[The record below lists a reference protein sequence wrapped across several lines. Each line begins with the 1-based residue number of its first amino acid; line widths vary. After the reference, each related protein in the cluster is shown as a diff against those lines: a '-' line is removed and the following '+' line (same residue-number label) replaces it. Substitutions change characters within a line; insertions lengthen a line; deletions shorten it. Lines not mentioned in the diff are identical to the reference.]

1 MSKGGI
7 HLDEQG
13 VWKRRGLRLANL
25 FATFVTIIVV
35 AQLVMAMA
43 RKTPKGLG
51 YGWVITAISIGLV
64 AGITV
69 YAGIRLLLEARQ
81 RVLAIMA
88 LSNLQ
93 RRKRNTAL
101 VIVGLLVGSAII
113 TSSLVVGDS
122 LDATLQAEYAESL
135 DETDIVIDGTDVL
148 GLPVWW
154 NQTRAEE
161 MVDTLYNESDIDA
174 VSLGIEISIGMKSD
188 VHRTVESSSAL
199 LAMDAQYQQQGAW
212 NPFGGEGG
220 LHYSEIKDGSA
231 FLSQKGADK
240 MHLVVGDSVEISW
253 TEMSMSGRFNRETT
267 NLTIQA
273 IVPTKA
279 SGYEG
284 GGEVTLYTTLSQA
297 QEIFDHHG
305 EVNRITI
312 SAKGGVLDARDAEK
326 RVMPIINATLDEA
339 IVGVDA
345 GLEIT
350 TVPEDYSIG
359 VQRISGEGL
368 LSGDEVTSLR
378 ENITSTSSG
387 AMVAEL
393 LMSPIM
399 LISHEG
405 ENLSGLISAEITS
418 IDSDAVADWYATP
431 AGLSVQKRDTS
442 QWFSWVP
449 DEGDS
454 KSILSVQSVADGAAL
469 SLYAEGVR
477 LSVLDEDEPSRDIT
491 MPDGS
496 GELVDLAVSDDN
508 VGYALRVSEDSV
520 ELLFGDAYREGAIVW
535 DSATLNLASFSE
547 DIEDGALAM
556 EGDKLY
562 LRLEG
567 AFTSST
573 CIIAVEE
580 INSEFNSCN
589 WEIDPPSSRSI
600 ATHGGLAWDTYGQ
613 DLQLT
618 SSRIEGNS
626 TSAHDLGLPTGD
638 VLFVTP
644 TSVMVE
650 GAGLY
655 FWNGTG
661 FSLTDVQ
668 LANGSDNRTAWSDGV
683 RTISSSPYGSIIAEE
698 NLTMGRLPYQIS
710 LDGFSNLPLVV
721 IALSGGIGIP
731 EPQPGEVYLTSW
743 SAEGLVLAPPKN
755 LSLIGL
761 MPAARGI
768 FTPMVLNYS
777 YAVPQLPAPPG
788 QPGLDDMSL
797 AVVNISD
804 AQELLSREDSVR
816 SMVMVSGLA
825 LVAPGAFSTME
836 TNLTSWADETAN
848 AEGMGFQVVAIKTQ
862 IREQT
867 ADSGA
872 NFSML
877 FLIFGTFVIFAGI
890 LLVMNLFVMLADER
904 KSEMGMLRA
913 LGMQRG
919 ELRSM
924 FVMEGTLV
932 GLISSAFGSVAGIGV
947 AKLLMYGLDK
957 ILATTFDGA
966 IVFAWEWHSVLS
978 GFSMGFLVTFLTLFA
993 TSVYISRLNVV
1004 AAMRDIPTRIKGSL
1018 PWWTILI
1025 SLFLFGSAL
1034 GCAALAF
1041 MIGDAD
1047 SGSRMAWWLTAGFLF
1062 LFGMVPPLFFIFSK
1076 TLPDS
1081 ITIFGSRTSRT
1092 VLTPRLTMTVLGLA
1106 MFGWG
1111 MWDDPARG
1119 DWEQGDFSFIILGT
1133 FLVGAGVLLL
1143 TSLAPMIATS
1153 LARTG
1158 SFVSKRLASVL
1169 PTALAY
1175 PLATPFRTA
1184 MTMGMFSLVV
1194 FAVVV
1199 LSGYSALVGNWL
1211 GDLGEDARGEW
1222 EIVAFGELDLGDNSS
1237 QWELGEVEPSDFD
1250 GIATMN
1256 TATVHVFRD
1265 GVEDIENNS
1274 AYTQIR
1280 GFDKNFS
1287 NLGGLPLDSWS
1298 PNLGNN
1304 AEEVWLAIFEN
1315 ETLAIIDYSMAV
1327 ESYQGEQGVIFEGM
1341 GLNIGDEIVVQD
1353 PLNPAINQ
1361 TFFIGAV
1368 IAEESGWF
1376 ASGVSVAKPI
1386 ANERFEATPSSIWFS
1401 LPPGSTLDEQEEVA
1415 SELQYELVEEG
1426 ATVFA
1431 IEVVFKDIQSFIFAM
1446 FGLLQAFLA
1455 LGLAVGIAGL
1465 GVITIRN
1472 VSERSHQTG
1481 ILRALGFQRSM
1492 VVAGYLAELTWVSL
1506 LGILNGAVV
1515 GIGFHYQLYVK
1526 FLKDEG
1532 AEFVL
1537 PWGQITII
1545 ILGAYL
1551 LTVLATAWPVRKAAS
1566 IHPAEALRDIE

>member
-1 MSKGGI
+1 MSSRGKWVKGGLQI
-7 HLDEQG
+7 ANI
-13 VWKRRGLRLANL
+13 LASL
-25 FATFVTIIVV
+25 LAIIIVSY
-35 AQLVMAMA
+35 LVMEYAA
-43 RKTPKGLG
+43 NTIGGLG
-51 YGWVITAISIGLV
+51 YGWVITSISLGLV
-64 AGITV
+64 VGIV
-69 YAGIRLLLEARQ
+69 IYSMIRLVSESRQ
-81 RVLAIMA
+81 RVLATMA
-88 LSNLQ
+88 LNNLQ

-101 VIVGLLVGSAII
+101 VVVGLLVGSAII

-135 DETDIVIDGTDVL
+135 DETDIVIDGTDSL
-148 GLPVWW
+148 GMPVWW
-154 NQTRAEE
+154 NQTRAEQ
-161 MVDTLYNESDIDA
+161 MVDELYNESDIDA
-174 VSLGIEISIGMKSD
+174 VSIGIKMNIGMKSE
-188 VHRTVESSSAL
+188 VHRKVSADAWL
-199 LAMDAQYQQQGAW
+199 LAMDSEYQQQGSW
-212 NPFGGEGG
+212 NPFGGGGG

-231 FLSQKGADK
+231 FLSQKGADR
-240 MHLVVGDSVEISW
+240 MDLVVGDLVEISW
-253 TEMSMSGRFNRETT
+253 TEISLSGGINRESS

-279 SGYEG
+279 SGFVSG
-284 GGEVTLYTTLSQA
+284 GDVTVYTTLSQA
-297 QEIFDHHG
+297 QQILGRQGD
-305 EVNRITI
+305 VNRIAI
-312 SAKGGVLDARDAEK
+312 SATGGVLDAQDAEK
-326 RVMPIINATLDEA
+326 RVMPIINSTLDQA
-339 IVGVDA
+339 IIGVDS
-345 GLEIT
+345 GLEVAA
-350 TVPEDYSIG
+350 VPEDFSVGI
-359 VQRISGEGL
+359 QRIAGEGL
-368 LSGDEVTSLR
+368 LSGDEVSSLR
-378 ENITSTSSG
+378 ENISVISPD

-393 LMSPIM
+393 LMSPI
-399 LISHEG
+399 LLVSHE
-405 ENLSGLISAEITS
+405 ETNLSGLISSEITS
-418 IDSDAVADWYATP
+418 IDSDGVADWYATP
-431 AGLSVQKRDTS
+431 AGLSVQKRETS

-449 DEGDS
+449 GEGES
-454 KSILSVQSVADGAAL
+454 KSILSVQSVSDGAAL
-469 SLYAEGVR
+469 SLYSGGVR
-477 LSVLDEDEPSRDIT
+477 LSVLDKDIPSRDIT
-491 MPDGS
+491 MPEGS
-496 GELVDLAVSDDN
+496 GELVDLAVSEGDI
-508 VGYALRVSEDSV
+508 GYVLRVGDGGA
-520 ELLFGDAYREGAIVW
+520 ELLFGDAYSEGAIVW
-535 DSATLNLASFSE
+535 DSVTLNLESFSE
-547 DIEDGALAM
+547 VIEDGVLAL
-556 EGDKLY
+556 EGDELFV
-562 LRLEG
+562 RLEG

-573 CIIAVEE
+573 CIIDVEE
-580 INSEFNSCN
+580 INTEFNSCN
-589 WEIDPPSSRSI
+589 WNIDPPSSRSI
-600 ATHGGLAWDTYGQ
+600 DDHGGLVWDRYGQ

-618 SSRIEGNS
+618 SSRIAGNT

-644 TSVMVE
+644 TSVLIE
-650 GAGLY
+650 DAGLY
-655 FWNGTG
+655 YWNGTSFG
-661 FSLTDVQ
+661 LVDVQ
-668 LANGSDNRTAWSDGV
+668 LATNSDNRTAWTNGV
-683 RTISSSPYGSIIAEE
+683 RTISSSPHGSIIADE
-698 NLTMGRLPYQIS
+698 NHVIGRLPYQIS

-721 IALSGGIGIP
+721 IALTGGIGIP
-731 EPQPGEVYLTSW
+731 EPQPGDVFLTSW
-743 SAEGLVLAPPKN
+743 SADGLALTPPTN
-755 LSLIGL
+755 ISLVGL

-768 FTPMVLNYS
+768 FTPLLLNYS
-777 YAVPQLPAPPG
+777 FTVPPLPAPPG

-816 SMVMVSGLA
+816 SMIMVSGSA
-825 LVAPGAFSTME
+825 LVAPGAFSALE
-836 TNLTSWADETAN
+836 ENLTAWADETSD
-848 AEGMGFQVVAIKTQ
+848 AEGMGLDVVAIKTQ
-862 IREQT
+862 IRDQT

-877 FLIFGTFVIFAGI
+877 FLIFGSFVIFAGI

-932 GLISSAFGSVAGIGV
+932 GIISSAIGSVTGIGV
-947 AKLLMYGLDK
+947 AKLLMYGLDQ

-966 IVFAWEWHSVLS
+966 IIFAWEWHSVLS
-978 GFSMGFLVTFLTLFA
+978 GFSIGFLVTFLTLFS

-1018 PWWTILI
+1018 PWWSILI

-1034 GCAALAF
+1034 GCAVLAF
-1041 MIGDAD
+1041 TIGDSE

-1076 TLPDS
+1076 ILPDS
-1081 ITIFGSRTSRT
+1081 ITILGTRTSRT

-1111 MWDDPARG
+1111 IWDDPVRA

-1143 TSLAPMIATS
+1143 TSLAPMIASS

-1158 SFVSKRLASVL
+1158 SIISKRLASVL

-1222 EIVAFGELDLGDNSS
+1222 EIIAFGDLDLGDNSS
-1237 QWELGEVEPSDFD
+1237 DWDLGEIGIDDFD
-1250 GIATMN
+1250 AVATMDA
-1256 TATVHVFRD
+1256 ATVHVFPS
-1265 GVEDIENNS
+1265 GVDDVENKS
-1274 AYTQIR
+1274 SYTRIR
-1280 GFDKNFS
+1280 GFDRNFTK
-1287 NLGGLPLDSWS
+1287 LGGLPLDSWS

-1304 AEEVWLAIFEN
+1304 PEEVWLAVFEN
-1315 ETLAIIDYSMAV
+1315 ESLAIIDYSMAV
-1327 ESYQGEQGVIFEGM
+1327 ESFQGQGGVIFEGM
-1341 GLNIGDEIVVQD
+1341 GLNIGDAIVVQD
-1353 PLNPAINQ
+1353 PLNPSINQ
-1361 TFFIGAV
+1361 TFFVGAV
-1368 IAEESGWF
+1368 ISEESGWF

-1386 ANERFEATPSSIWFS
+1386 ASERFEAAPSSIWFS
-1401 LPPGSTLDEQEEVA
+1401 LPPGSTLDEQEDVA
-1415 SELQYELVEEG
+1415 NDLQFELVEEG
-1426 ATVFA
+1426 ARVIA

-1492 VVAGYLAELTWVSL
+1492 VVSGYLAELTWISL

-1532 AEFVL
+1532 AEFIL
-1537 PWGQITII
+1537 PWGQITMI